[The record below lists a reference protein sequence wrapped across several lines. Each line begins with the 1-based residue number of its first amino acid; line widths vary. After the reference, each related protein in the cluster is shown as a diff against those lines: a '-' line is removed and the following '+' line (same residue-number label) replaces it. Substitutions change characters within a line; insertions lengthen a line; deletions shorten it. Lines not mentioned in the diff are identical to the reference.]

1 MCFKKNKII
10 KPKYGLT
17 KDKIRQEI
25 DHYHKWLPQAV
36 TQSEKEQIQFM
47 LDKYQGWLDN
57 FDVLDTNHDGA
68 LQESEVK

>member
-1 MCFKKNKII
+1 
-10 KPKYGLT
+10 
-17 KDKIRQEI
+17 
-25 DHYHKWLPQAV
+25 
-36 TQSEKEQIQFM
+36 M